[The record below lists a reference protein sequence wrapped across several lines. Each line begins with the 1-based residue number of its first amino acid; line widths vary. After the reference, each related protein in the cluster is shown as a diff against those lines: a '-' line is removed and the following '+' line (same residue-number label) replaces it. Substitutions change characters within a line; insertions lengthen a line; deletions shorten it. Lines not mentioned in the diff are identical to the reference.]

1 MSARLARTT
10 LSLVA
15 RRVNAS
21 SAGRV
26 ARRNMSFES
35 TSHGASAKSSDTPWI
50 AGSALVFGPL
60 FLYLVSPSGRKA
72 TQANTVHDDVRDFPA
87 IKLKDQW
94 HHPATP
100 AAAVE
105 TEEAAPVEIMKD
117 DEGTPANVASSIAL
131 ATESDVPKTAESPE
145 ASAGVAVAAKSEAE
159 DPAPATVT
167 EEAASSAGESS
178 SDTSGTFQ
186 KSGEEGPTDL
196 KTPRE
201 AAKKG
206 VTPKEHADA

>member
-1 MSARLARTT
+1 MSARLARTA
-10 LSLVA
+10 LSSAA

-26 ARRNMSFES
+26 ARRNMSSES
-35 TSHGASAKSSDTPWI
+35 ASHGASTKSSDTPWI
-50 AGSALVFGPL
+50 VGSALVFGPL

-72 TQANTVHDDVRDFPA
+72 TQAHTVHDDVRDFPA
-87 IKLKDQW
+87 IKLKDPW

-100 AAAVE
+100 SVAVE
-105 TEEAAPVEIMKD
+105 KEEAAPVQIMTD

-131 ATESDVPKTAESPE
+131 ATESDVPKAAESPE
-145 ASAGVAVAAKSEAE
+145 GSAELAVAAKSEAE
-159 DPAPATVT
+159 DTAPAT
-167 EEAASSAGESS
+167 EEATPSAGESS

-196 KTPRE
+196 KAPRE